1 VSALSIA
8 ANSRQGRMKMTKLK
22 PGTKRLSLAIFAVML
37 LNVSIFGCVQVGSA
51 QKMHVQSENCR
62 HCHGPNGEGGARDF
76 SYIYDNPISH
86 HVVGV
91 SYPLGTAAYRIFN
104 LPTGQ
109 SGDVAF
115 FDRNGNGR
123 LDADEIRLYGSDVRA
138 TVECAS
144 CHMEHGDNQVS
155 GYTRNS
161 SYLRIPNVGSALC
174 STCHRQ

>member
-1 VSALSIA
+1 
-8 ANSRQGRMKMTKLK
+8 MMTKLK
-22 PGTKRLSLAIFAVML
+22 PRPVRLLLAVSAASL
-37 LNVSIFGCVQVGSA
+37 LNIFIPGCAQIGSA
-51 QKMHVQSENCR
+51 QKMHAQSENCR
-62 HCHGPNGEGGARDF
+62 RCHEPNGEGGARDF

-86 HVVGV
+86 HAVGV
-91 SYPLGTAAYRIFN
+91 SYPLGNSAYRIFN

-109 SGDVAF
+109 SGDVEF

-123 LDADEIRLYGSDVRA
+123 LDADEIRLYGTNVSA

-144 CHMEHGDNQVS
+144 CHMEHGGTQGS